1 MLTPMLIKIKKGLDL
16 PISGQAIQM
25 IEDAAPVRHVAVL
38 GPDYI
43 DLKPTML
50 VNEGDS
56 VKLGQALF
64 EHKKLPSV
72 RFTAPGAGKITAIQR
87 GAQRR
92 LLSVIIRLDST
103 EDQETFTAYSSEQ
116 LASLTA
122 EQVIDNL
129 LASGLWTALRTRPYS
144 KIPDPDTQPAA
155 IFITA
160 MDTNPL
166 AADPAPIIAAEA
178 ASFDHGLNVL
188 AHLTPGSLWVCKA
201 PDADFPIPH
210 NLSQVKVA
218 NFAGPHPAGLAGTH
232 IHFLEPVNAHRT
244 VWYLNYQE
252 VIAIGKLFTTGQLWT
267 ERIIALGGPQV
278 KYPQQLHT
286 RLGITL
292 PMHPGKGSARLLR
305 TRLGA
310 SLEELLEGE
319 LAESTENRIISGSV
333 WSGRRAAEWSSYLG
347 RHHLQVSVIKE
358 KPEREFLG
366 WLAPGRKK
374 FSQMNV
380 LLSSFFRNRN
390 ETFDFTA
397 GQNGSPRAMI
407 PTGSFEEVMPLD
419 ILPTQL
425 LRALLVGDTDM
436 AQKLG
441 CLELDEED
449 LALCS
454 FVCVGKHDY
463 GAILRENLRQIEKEG

>member
-1 MLTPMLIKIKKGLDL
+1 MLIRIKKGLDL
-16 PISGQAIQM
+16 PISGQTEQTIKEAS
-25 IEDAAPVRHVAVL
+25 PVRHVAVL

-43 DLKPTML
+43 DLKATML
-50 VNEGDS
+50 VNEGES

-64 EHKKLPSV
+64 AHKKLPNV
-72 RFTAPGAGKITAIQR
+72 LFTAPGAGRITAIHL
-87 GAQRR
+87 GARR
-92 LLSVIIRLDST
+92 SLLSVIIQLVTT
-103 EDQETFTAYSSEQ
+103 EDQEVFATYSPDQ
-116 LASLTA
+116 LPCLTTD
-122 EQVIDNL
+122 QVIDNL

-144 KIPDPDTQPAA
+144 KIPDPATRPAA

-160 MDTNPL
+160 IDTNPL
-166 AADPAPIIAAEA
+166 AADPAPIINAEA
-178 ASFDHGLNVL
+178 ESFDHGLNVL
-188 AHLTPGSLWVCKA
+188 AHLTSGPLWVCKA
-201 PDADFPIPH
+201 PKADLPLPE
-210 NLSQVKVA
+210 NLAQLRLAS
-218 NFAGPHPAGLAGTH
+218 FAGPHPAGLTGTH
-232 IHFLEPVNAHRT
+232 VHFLEPVNAHKT
-244 VWYLNYQE
+244 VWCLNYQE

-278 KYPQQLHT
+278 RHPQ
-286 RLGITL
+286 
-292 PMHPGKGSARLLR
+292 LLR

-310 SLEELLEGE
+310 SLKELIEDDLM
-319 LAESTENRIISGSV
+319 ESTGNRIISGSV
-333 WSGRRAAEWSSYLG
+333 WSGRHAAEWSSYLG
-347 RHHLQVSVIKE
+347 RHHLQVSVIRE

-380 LLSSFFRNRN
+380 MLSSFFRNRN

-425 LRALLVGDTDM
+425 LRSLLVGDTDM

-463 GAILRENLRQIEKEG
+463 GTILRENLRQIEKEG

>member
-1 MLTPMLIKIKKGLDL
+1 MLIRIKKGLDL
-16 PISGQAIQM
+16 PISGQTEQT
-25 IEDAAPVRHVAVL
+25 IEKASPVRHVAVL

-43 DLKPTML
+43 DLKATML
-50 VNEGDS
+50 VNEGES

-64 EHKKLPSV
+64 AHKKLPNV
-72 RFTAPGAGKITAIQR
+72 LFTAPGAGRITAIHR
-87 GAQRR
+87 GARR
-92 LLSVIIRLDST
+92 SLLSVIIQLVTT
-103 EDQETFTAYSSEQ
+103 EDQEVFATYSPDQ
-116 LASLTA
+116 LPGLTTD
-122 EQVIDNL
+122 QVIDNL

-144 KIPDPDTQPAA
+144 KIPDPATRPAA

-160 MDTNPL
+160 IDTNPL
-166 AADPAPIIAAEA
+166 AADPAPIINAEA
-178 ASFDHGLNVL
+178 ESFDHGLNVL
-188 AHLTPGSLWVCKA
+188 AHLTSGPLWVCKA
-201 PDADFPIPH
+201 PKADLPLPE
-210 NLSQVKVA
+210 NLAQLRLAS
-218 NFAGPHPAGLAGTH
+218 FAGPHPAGLTGTH
-232 IHFLEPVNAHRT
+232 VHFLEPVNAHKT
-244 VWYLNYQE
+244 IWYLNYQE

-267 ERIIALGGPQV
+267 ERIIALGGTQV
-278 KYPQQLHT
+278 KHPQ
-286 RLGITL
+286 
-292 PMHPGKGSARLLR
+292 LLR

-310 SLEELLEGE
+310 SLEELLENE
-319 LAESTENRIISGSV
+319 LTESTANRIISGSV
-333 WSGRRAAEWSSYLG
+333 WSGRRTADWSAYLG
-347 RHHLQVSVIKE
+347 RHHLQVSVIRE
-358 KPEREFLG
+358 KSEREFLG

-380 LLSSFFRNRN
+380 MLSSFFRNRN

-425 LRALLVGDTDM
+425 LRSLLVGDTDM

-463 GAILRENLRQIEKEG
+463 GTILRENLRQIEKEG